1 MDNLISQILTADAR
15 SIESILKAV
24 LQRYAQLYP
33 QWDVSVISLEKEKI
47 EKNKKT
53 ESSVFLSRAREMYDT
68 MVYHAELERYK
79 YQILFSGTLTKKEKY
94 G

>member
-33 QWDVSVISLEKEKI
+33 QWDVSVISLEKEKNREEQI
-47 EKNKKT
+47 DRIIR
-53 ESSVFLSRAREMYDT
+53 FLEQSKGN
-68 MVYHAELERYK
+68 V
-79 YQILFSGTLTKKEKY
+79 
-94 G
+94 